1 MRTLLEL
8 AIASVAATLV
18 IGLMV
23 SVALAIYRRRIPADG
38 WDLEVTQKTPEQRY
52 REARHG

>member
-1 MRTLLEL
+1 MTLLEL
-8 AIASVAATLV
+8 AALSLTATLV

-38 WDLEVTQKTPEQRY
+38 WDLEPTRTTPEQRM
-52 REARHG
+52 REAGE